1 MGKPHPVE
9 LRARVVGFVEEGN
22 SHREAARH
30 FRVSPRF
37 VNNMMILHR
46 ATGSLA
52 PARQGHPPGGKL
64 TAHGEWISARVAAN
78 GEITLDE
85 LCVELAGRGVDV
97 HRSTVGRFLSQL
109 GLSHKKKPQGKRTV
123 AAGDRPGS

>member
-46 ATGSLA
+46 ATGSLV
-52 PARQGHPPGGKL
+52 PGGKL
-64 TAHGEWISARVAAN
+64 TPHGEWIEARVARN
-78 GEITLDE
+78 GEVTLDE
-85 LCVELAGRGVDV
+85 LCVELAGRALTCTAR
-97 HRSTVGRFLSQL
+97 RSAGFSTGL
-109 GLSHKKKPQGKRTV
+109 G
-123 AAGDRPGS
+123 